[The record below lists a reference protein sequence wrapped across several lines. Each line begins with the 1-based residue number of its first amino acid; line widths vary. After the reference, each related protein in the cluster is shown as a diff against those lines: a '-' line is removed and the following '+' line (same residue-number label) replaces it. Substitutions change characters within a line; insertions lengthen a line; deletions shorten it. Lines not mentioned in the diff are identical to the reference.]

1 MILELSDQDNVA
13 LEEISKILER
23 HPDLKLI
30 EMVVEPT
37 LIFNHLIIDTGK
49 RKVYYNQQE
58 VLLTTKEYELLY
70 RLALYEG
77 RVLSYRQL
85 YEAVWGEDP
94 MGNEANAVS
103 CHVYGLRRKFREIAL
118 SFVNPIGS
126 SKLFSEFRIV
136 RDWFK
141 PDFPIIL
148 KIRFA

>member
-58 VLLTTKEYELLY
+58 CTSQQKLDTNFKYY
-70 RLALYEG
+70 
-77 RVLSYRQL
+77 LSINLISVQ
-85 YEAVWGEDP
+85 
-94 MGNEANAVS
+94 
-103 CHVYGLRRKFREIAL
+103 YGASFATFL
-118 SFVNPIGS
+118 SG
-126 SKLFSEFRIV
+126 
-136 RDWFK
+136 
-141 PDFPIIL
+141 
-148 KIRFA
+148 

>member
-77 RVLSYRQL
+77 RVLSYRQ
-85 YEAVWGEDP
+85 A
-94 MGNEANAVS
+94 
-103 CHVYGLRRKFREIAL
+103 AL
-118 SFVNPIGS
+118 
-126 SKLFSEFRIV
+126 
-136 RDWFK
+136 
-141 PDFPIIL
+141 
-148 KIRFA
+148 

>member
-58 VLLTTKEYELLY
+58 VLLTTKEYELQI
-70 RLALYEG
+70 
-77 RVLSYRQL
+77 LSL
-85 YEAVWGEDP
+85 SI
-94 MGNEANAVS
+94 VS
-103 CHVYGLRRKFREIAL
+103 EIRNIREH
-118 SFVNPIGS
+118 
-126 SKLFSEFRIV
+126 
-136 RDWFK
+136 
-141 PDFPIIL
+141 
-148 KIRFA
+148 

>member
-58 VLLTTKEYELLY
+58 VLLTTKEYEL
-70 RLALYEG
+70 G
-77 RVLSYRQL
+77 V
-85 YEAVWGEDP
+85 
-94 MGNEANAVS
+94 
-103 CHVYGLRRKFREIAL
+103 K
-118 SFVNPIGS
+118 IGS
-126 SKLFSEFRIV
+126 IFGSRFEKQSGILGC
-136 RDWFK
+136 
-141 PDFPIIL
+141 IIL
-148 KIRFA
+148 ILIGIKIFVVGH

>member
-58 VLLTTKEYELLY
+58 VLLTTKEYELG
-70 RLALYEG
+70 A
-77 RVLSYRQL
+77 
-85 YEAVWGEDP
+85 
-94 MGNEANAVS
+94 
-103 CHVYGLRRKFREIAL
+103 K
-118 SFVNPIGS
+118 IGS
-126 SKLFSEFRIV
+126 IFGSRFEKQSGILGG
-136 RDWFK
+136 
-141 PDFPIIL
+141 IIL
-148 KIRFA
+148 ILIGIKIFVVGH